1 MVNKRFSTCLLLLV
15 FGFFLGT
22 VQVNAYIDHRN
33 VRIDSLEM
41 VLHSSNPPKGQ
52 ELVDIYSAL
61 MRAYLPINSERCEYY
76 ARKVL
81 QESYKVNGLALRQ
94 SALNNLGLVAYGND
108 RFDEAHGRIHAQSGS
123 KKQIADSGEDAHGA
137 RRQLRSDG
145 FFHTR
150 QMPAGLHL

>member
-61 MRAYLPINSERCEYY
+61 MRAY
-76 ARKVL
+76 
-81 QESYKVNGLALRQ
+81 
-94 SALNNLGLVAYGND
+94 
-108 RFDEAHGRIHAQSGS
+108 
-123 KKQIADSGEDAHGA
+123 
-137 RRQLRSDG
+137 
-145 FFHTR
+145 
-150 QMPAGLHL
+150 